1 MYSFIRIKIE
11 IIINLKKEDD
21 LLFFLPSFFL
31 LQVLQVG
38 SRYRY
43 QVVPDNINIS
53 TMVLIPGTV
62 PDTCKNVNGTIKYLN
77 IENPKGKEGN
87 IKKTLY
93 RLCIHL
99 KKQCIHLIFF
109 K

>member
-38 SRYRY
+38 SRY

-53 TMVLIPGTV
+53 TMVPGTV

-87 IKKTLY
+87 IKKTL
-93 RLCIHL
+93 
-99 KKQCIHLIFF
+99 
-109 K
+109 